1 MSPTWTGF
9 FPPSDVPASGR
20 PTREHGRPLVP
31 LDDPRVRWA
40 DVAPFLALRVEEV
53 ELDARDQTRPL
64 EITRD

>member
-1 MSPTWTGF
+1 
-9 FPPSDVPASGR
+9 
-20 PTREHGRPLVP
+20 VP

-53 ELDARDQTRPL
+53 EQDARDPPRPP